1 MLFPF
6 FVSIHMM
13 LTFLSIWLSAL
24 YMKTNYKSI

>member
-6 FVSIHMM
+6 FVSIHMI
-13 LTFLSIWLSAL
+13 LTFLSVSLLAL